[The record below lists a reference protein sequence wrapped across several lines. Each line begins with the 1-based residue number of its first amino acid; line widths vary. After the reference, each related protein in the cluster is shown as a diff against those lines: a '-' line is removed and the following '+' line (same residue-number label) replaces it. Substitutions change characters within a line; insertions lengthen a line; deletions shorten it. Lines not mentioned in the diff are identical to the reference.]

1 MHFENRCV
9 RGLRVAAFLLI
20 AACTA
25 PTTFASSDPMNAGAV
40 VPPVQ
45 YRSPFYDY
53 RSFGDSVRTP
63 WRQANDEVAR
73 IGGWR
78 TYLREAQQAREPAE
92 AANATERAKSP
103 PPVSANEK
111 APVTPPATASE
122 PAAKPAPGGHAHR
135 NRGSP

>member
-1 MHFENRCV
+1 MYFENRCA
-9 RGLRVAAFLLI
+9 RSLRAAAFLLI
-20 AACTA
+20 AASTA
-25 PTTFASSDPMNAGAV
+25 PATFASSDPTDAGAA

-78 TYLREAQQAREPAE
+78 TYLREAQQAREAVE
-92 AANATERAKSP
+92 AADASGRAQSP
-103 PPVSANEK
+103 IPVYEK

-122 PAAKPAPGGHAHR
+122 PAAKPAPGGHAHH

>member
-20 AACTA
+20 AASTA
-25 PTTFASSDPMNAGAV
+25 PATFARSDPTNAGGAV
-40 VPPVQ
+40 PLVQ

-53 RSFGDSVRTP
+53 RTFGDSVRTP

-78 TYLREAQQAREPAE
+78 TYLREAQQAREAVE
-92 AANATERAKSP
+92 AADTSGRAQSP
-103 PPVSANEK
+103 IPANEK
-111 APVTPPATASE
+111 APVTPATSSE
-122 PAAKPAPGGHAHR
+122 PAAKPAPGGHTHHK
-135 NRGSP
+135 

>member
-1 MHFENRCV
+1 MYFENRCA
-9 RGLRVAAFLLI
+9 RSLRAAAFLLI
-20 AACTA
+20 AASTA
-25 PTTFASSDPMNAGAV
+25 QATFANGDPTDARAP
-40 VPPVQ
+40 VPLVQ
-45 YRSPFYDY
+45 YRSPLHDY
-53 RSFGDSVRTP
+53 RTFGDSVRTP

-122 PAAKPAPGGHAHR
+122 AAAKPAPGGHAHHK
-135 NRGSP
+135 

>member
-1 MHFENRCV
+1 MYFTNRIAHD
-9 RGLRVAAFLLI
+9 LSAAAMFLI
-20 AACTA
+20 AVTA
-25 PTTFASSDPMNAGAV
+25 PSATAANGDPTDARAP
-40 VPPVQ
+40 VPLVQ
-45 YRSPFYDY
+45 YRSPFHDY
-53 RSFGDSVRTP
+53 RTFGDSVRTP

-78 TYLREAQQAREPAE
+78 TYLREAQQAHEPPE

-122 PAAKPAPGGHAHR
+122 PTAKPAPGGHAHH
-135 NRGSP
+135 NRRSP

>member
-1 MHFENRCV
+1 MYFENRCA
-9 RGLRVAAFLLI
+9 RSLRAAAFLLI
-20 AACTA
+20 AASTA
-25 PTTFASSDPMNAGAV
+25 QATFANGDPTDARAP
-40 VPPVQ
+40 VPLVQ
-45 YRSPFYDY
+45 YRSPFHDY

-103 PPVSANEK
+103 PSVSANEK
-111 APVTPPATASE
+111 APVTPATASE
-122 PAAKPAPGGHAHR
+122 PAAKPAPGGHAHHK
-135 NRGSP
+135 

>member
-20 AACTA
+20 AASTA
-25 PTTFASSDPMNAGAV
+25 PATFASSDPTDARAP
-40 VPPVQ
+40 VPLVQ

-53 RSFGDSVRTP
+53 RTFGDSVRTP

-78 TYLREAQQAREPAE
+78 TYLREAQQAREPPE

-122 PAAKPAPGGHAHR
+122 PAAKPAPGGHTHHK
-135 NRGSP
+135 

>member
-1 MHFENRCV
+1 MYFENRCA
-9 RGLRVAAFLLI
+9 RGLRAAAFLLI
-20 AACTA
+20 ATSTA
-25 PTTFASSDPMNAGAV
+25 PATFASSDPTDPGGAV
-40 VPPVQ
+40 PAVQ

-78 TYLREAQQAREPAE
+78 TYLREAQQARELAE
-92 AANATERAKSP
+92 AANATARAQSP
-103 PPVSANEK
+103 LPVSANEK

-122 PAAKPAPGGHAHR
+122 PAATPAPGGYTHHK
-135 NRGSP
+135 